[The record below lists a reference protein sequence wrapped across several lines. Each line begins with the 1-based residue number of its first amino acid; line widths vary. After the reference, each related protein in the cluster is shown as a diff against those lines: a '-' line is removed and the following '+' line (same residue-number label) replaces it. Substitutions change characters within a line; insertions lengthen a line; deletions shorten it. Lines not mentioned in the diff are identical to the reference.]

1 MSVLREVRE
10 NNLILWIDNPPV
22 NALSQE
28 VRAGLLAGVTEAATA
43 STVKGIVIA
52 CKGRTFIAG
61 ADVKEFGAPPTEPFL
76 PDLTAAIENSPKT
89 VVASIHGQ
97 ALGGGL
103 EIALACH
110 YRVAA
115 KGAKL
120 GLPEVTL
127 GLVPGAGGTQ
137 RLPRLIDPIVAAEM
151 IASGKPVDAARAKTL
166 GLVDAIAEDH
176 LVEALKMAAT
186 QPSAGRRLS
195 DRPFELDTAKFD
207 ALAASTRK
215 AAKGASAPGAAVDLL
230 RRTAGRSFAEGM
242 KEERALFLHLR
253 STDEAKALR
262 HIFFAERASSK
273 APDDVADAQPVDVK
287 TVGIVGAGTMGTGIA
302 MTFLDAGLKV
312 RMLEM
317 SDEALA
323 KGLARIQSTYQDSVT
338 KGRISEAQREQR
350 VSAVSGST
358 DYTSLGNCDLIVE
371 AVFESLD
378 VKKAVFAKLDAVART
393 GAILATNT
401 SYLDINE
408 IAASI
413 SRPEA
418 VVGLHYFSPANIMKL
433 LEVVRAK
440 RTSPEALVTALAVAK
455 ATNKIPVIAGVCPGF
470 IGNRM
475 LRAYVR
481 EAGLLLLEGA
491 TPEQVDKALT
501 SFGMAMGPF
510 AVADLSGIDIGYKAR
525 KEMAP
530 GTFEPMATIVHDKL
544 VEAGHLGQKSGSG
557 FYTYAGGVKSPNPAA
572 LAFIEEVRA
581 SAGRSPRAIAD
592 DEIVE
597 RTMLALVNEGYW
609 IVHEGIARNLD
620 DIDVVYVNGYG
631 FPRHRGGPMFYART
645 VGLAKVLNSIEG
657 FGKDAFG
664 KWWSVSPAL
673 RSAAA
678 AHSPARELKIVR
690 PDGCA

>member
-1 MSVLREVRE
+1 MSVVRE
-10 NNLILWIDNPPV
+10 NRESCLILWIDNPPV

-28 VRAGLLAGVTEAATA
+28 VRAAILAGVTAAA
-43 STVKGIVIA
+43 SDAKVQGIVIA

-76 PDLTAAIENSPKT
+76 PDVTAAIENSPKT
-89 VVASIHGQ
+89 VVAAIHGQ

-151 IASGKPVDAARAKTL
+151 ITSGKPVDAARAQAS

-176 LVEALKMAAT
+176 VAEAVKFAT
-186 QPSAGRRLS
+186 TKSVAGRRLS
-195 DRPFELDTAKFD
+195 ERAFQLDAEKFE
-207 ALAASTRK
+207 ALAAATRK
-215 AAKGASAPGAAVDLL
+215 QAKGATAPGAAIDLI
-230 RRTAGRSFAEGM
+230 RRTAGKSFVEGM
-242 KEERALFLHLR
+242 REERALFLHLR
-253 STDEAKALR
+253 STDEARALR

-273 APDDVADAQPVDVK
+273 APDDIGDVK
-287 TVGIVGAGTMGTGIA
+287 PADIKAVGVIGAGTMGTGIA

-317 SDEALA
+317 SDEALS
-323 KGLARIQSTYQDSVT
+323 KGLARIQSSYQDSMT
-338 KGRISEAQREQR
+338 KGRITEAQRDQR
-350 VSAVSGST
+350 VGAVSGST
-358 DYTSLGNCDLIVE
+358 DYASLSDCDLIIE
-371 AVFESLD
+371 AVFESMD
-378 VKKAVFAKLDAVART
+378 VKKTVFKQLDAVAKP

-401 SYLDINE
+401 SYLDIDE

-413 SRPEA
+413 SRPDA

-440 RTSPEALVTALAVAK
+440 RTSPMALVTALAVAK
-455 ATNKIPVIAGVCPGF
+455 TTNKIPVVAGVCPGF

-501 SFGMAMGPF
+501 NFGMAMGPF
-510 AVADLSGIDIGYKAR
+510 GVADLSGIDIGYKAR

-530 GTFEPMATIVHDKL
+530 GSFEPMAVTVHDKL

-557 FYTYAGGVKSPNPAA
+557 FYTYTGGAKAPNPAA
-572 LAFIEEVRA
+572 LTFVEEAR
-581 SAGRSPRAIAD
+581 SKAGRAARAISDA
-592 DEIVE
+592 EIVE

-609 IVHEGIARNLD
+609 IVEEGVARSLD

-631 FPRHRGGPMFYART
+631 FPRHRGGPMCYARQL
-645 VGLAKVLNSIEG
+645 GLGNVVKSVTG
-657 FGKDAFG
+657 FGEGSYG
-664 KWWSVSPAL
+664 KWWPISPAL
-673 RSAAA
+673 AKAAA
-678 AHSPARELKIVR
+678 AS
-690 PDGCA
+690 